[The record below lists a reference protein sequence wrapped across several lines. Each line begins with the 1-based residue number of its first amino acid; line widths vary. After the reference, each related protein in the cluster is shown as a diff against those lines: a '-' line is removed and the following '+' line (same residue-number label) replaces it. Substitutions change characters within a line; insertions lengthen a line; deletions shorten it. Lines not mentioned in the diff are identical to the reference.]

1 MAGGGNIF
9 SKKALEKF
17 VAISKNQTL
26 CNTRIG
32 EAEDVM
38 TGRCMKK
45 YAIFLDALDS
55 NDQKQMFPVGI
66 EEHVK
71 YKDPDFSY
79 WYWKNLYRNVT
90 QGGLG
95 CCSDIFVE
103 AHYVHLKEFYL
114 LDYLI
119 YKVHPF
125 GINKNLTETL
135 PRKLSLEE
143 IIEKSD
149 KKSFSPN
156 FIPHKIVHHIDEDE
170 KYK

>member
-17 VAISKNQTL
+17 VKISMNNTL
-26 CNTRIG
+26 CNVRLG

-38 TGRCMKK
+38 TGRCMKNH
-45 YAIFLDALDS
+45 ALFIDARDS
-55 NDQKQMFPVGI
+55 SDQKQMFPAGI

-79 WYWKNLYRNVT
+79 WYWTNLYRNVT

-95 CCSDIFVE
+95 CCSDIFIE

-114 LDYLI
+114 MDYLI
-119 YKVHPF
+119 YNVYPF
-125 GINKNLTETL
+125 GVLKNVTEVL
-135 PRKLSLEE
+135 PRKLTLEE
-143 IIEKSD
+143 VIKKSDEKSY
-149 KKSFSPN
+149 SPN
-156 FIPHKIVHHIDEDE
+156 YTPHKIVHYFDEDE
-170 KYK
+170 KY